1 MHLTCCPNTN
11 HQQLRVGG
19 DGGCKQKSVRFL
31 SISTCFI
38 LGFMGIHSVF
48 SMTLFKHL
56 STGVDGC
63 PGEMMAFRKSLSE
76 VHNLSWRTAQASV
89 RRGTWGCHCHPCFHT
104 CLPMKRLQSLVFC
117 SSHDGSTLSVFYN
130 PIGRSRFCLLLAEA
144 AVKVLPPDFT
154 VQGRDTGF
162 ECGDF
167 PIFYHLKHFE
177 TNCLQHSDQS
187 IKSNLFQILLVIEF
201 WSWIKY
207 F

>member
-1 MHLTCCPNTN
+1 MDAPG
-11 HQQLRVGG
+11 RWRSSGKAG
-19 DGGCKQKSVRFL
+19 VRCTTL
-31 SISTCFI
+31 VV
-38 LGFMGIHSVF
+38 HS
-48 SMTLFKHL
+48 SSK
-56 STGVDGC
+56 
-63 PGEMMAFRKSLSE
+63 RE
-76 VHNLSWRTAQASV
+76 VWP
-89 RRGTWGCHCHPCFHT
+89 WGCHCQPCFYS

-117 SSHDGSTLSVFYN
+117 SSHDGPTYLSVFYN
-130 PIGRSRFCLLLAEA
+130 PRGRSRFCLLRAEA
-144 AVKVLPPDFT
+144 TIRVLPPGFT

-187 IKSNLFQILLVIEF
+187 IKSNLFQILLGIEF